1 MPEQQPITKYSK
13 LYDRFSK
20 ENDYQKVPLIEN
32 EWDAVKDQSEVKNYL
47 PKPNTTTITTGISKI
62 QTETISNFESIDIS
76 KSIPNK
82 RAHILNVG
90 CSVWGLDFVPKP
102 SSNKSSDQ
110 YLAIGGYNST
120 KEHHLLTED
129 VNKGDEYNAIQIWKC
144 RSYVTKFRP
153 MLDMCI
159 LHDFGVVVDF
169 KWCPY
174 SIYDDK
180 KLGILAA
187 MFNNGDIRIFV
198 VPHPESVRK
207 KNKLVQEDT
216 VYIKVKQARLVLKL
230 SNKSDNAFCF
240 AWGGYRNLACGTR
253 SGSIVVW
260 NILESLLQDTAL
272 IHVNIPNASLLAI
285 RCIAWKSL
293 FDDTILFSS
302 DMDGNI
308 HLHDLNDP
316 FFPSKIFR
324 VRHTYIC
331 LCGPGFAS
339 GFLYGESDGIMR
351 KNIYLTTR
359 KSITLTSHNSMIW
372 QCAVSPHHGIMASVS
387 SNGKAM
393 VKPFAHDDIEYTQS
407 HRPAECTLYELEYD
421 QESKI
426 FKYIDGIRPKT
437 TFPEREYY
445 NVLLNPIIALQKIAW
460 NTNKNACGW
469 VVSGGAAGL
478 CRLEYTG
485 L

>member
-1 MPEQQPITKYSK
+1 MPQSQSIAEYSK
-13 LYDRFSK
+13 LYDQYSN
-20 ENDYQKVPLIEN
+20 ENDYRKVPLIES
-32 EWDAVKDQSEVKNYL
+32 EWITIKDQSEMENYL
-47 PKPNTTTITTGISKI
+47 PKPNIATITIGISKI
-62 QTETISNFESIDIS
+62 QTETISNFESIDVS

-90 CSVWGLDFVPKP
+90 GSVWGLDFVPKP
-102 SSNKSSDQ
+102 SSCKSSDQ
-110 YLAIGGYNST
+110 YLTIGGYNST
-120 KEHHLLTED
+120 TEHHLLTED
-129 VNKGDEYNAIQIWKC
+129 VDRNDRFNVIQIWKC
-144 RSYVTKFRP
+144 RSCITKFKP

-174 SIYDDK
+174 SVYDVE

-187 MFNNGDIRIFV
+187 MFNNGEIRLLV
-198 VPHPESVRK
+198 VPHP
-207 KNKLVQEDT
+207 QH
-216 VYIKVKQARLVLKL
+216 VKRARIVLQL
-230 SNKSDNAFCF
+230 SNKNDNAFCF

-253 SGSIVVW
+253 SGSIVIWDIV
-260 NILESLLQDTAL
+260 ESLLQDTVL
-272 IHVNIPNASLLAI
+272 VHVNIPNASLSPI

-293 FDDTILFSS
+293 FDEMTLFTS

-308 HLHDLNDP
+308 LLHDLNDP

-331 LCGPGFAS
+331 LCGPGFGS

-351 KNIYLTTR
+351 KNMCLTAR
-359 KSITLTSHNSMIW
+359 KSIALTSHNSMIW
-372 QCAVSPHHGIMASVS
+372 QCAVSPHHGIMASVG
-387 SNGKAM
+387 SNGTAM
-393 VKPFAHDDIEYTQS
+393 VKPFAHNDIEYTQS
-407 HRPAECTLYELEYD
+407 HRPAEYTLYELVYD
-421 QESKI
+421 QNSKT
-426 FKYIDGIRPKT
+426 FKYIDGIKPKT

-445 NVLLNPIIALQKIAW
+445 NVLSNPIIALQKIAW